1 MINILAIWK
10 LIQKNKGEESD
21 FMKAKALIF
30 LHMILI
36 MYSIC
41 GIFSK
46 LAGMQEFGSVCFF
59 IYYGIELL
67 ILFLYTIF
75 WQQII
80 KILPLTLMFANKAIT
95 IIWGIVFGM
104 VIFGEKLTLG
114 KIIGSVLIILG
125 IIFYTKCNNSEKEY
139 ENA

>member
-1 MINILAIWK
+1 
-10 LIQKNKGEESD
+10 
-21 FMKAKALIF
+21 MKAKALIF

>member
-1 MINILAIWK
+1 
-10 LIQKNKGEESD
+10 
-21 FMKAKALIF
+21 MKAKALIF
-30 LHMILI
+30 LHMILV
-36 MYSIC
+36 MYSL
-41 GIFSK
+41 GGVFAK
-46 LAGMQEFGSVCFF
+46 FAGTQEFGSVYFF

-67 ILFLYTIF
+67 ILLLYTIF

-125 IIFYTKCNNSEKEY
+125 IIFYTKCNNLGKEDR
-139 ENA
+139 NA